1 MVPQIQGDDLL
12 MTPTAQRTRKP
23 KAEKMPAELESEF
36 QAKVIETARLLGYR
50 VAHFRP
56 ALTKH
61 GWRTAVSADGAGFFD
76 LVMVNP
82 VRFRVIYAELKSE
95 TGKLSP
101 EQKEWADAMLK
112 AGQEVY
118 CWKPNQFD
126 EVAKILQ
133 KKPEA

>member
-1 MVPQIQGDDLL
+1 
-12 MTPTAQRTRKP
+12 MTPTAQARKP
-23 KAEKMPAELESEF
+23 KADKMPQESESEF
-36 QAKVIETARLLGYR
+36 QAKVIQAAHLFGYR

-56 ALTKH
+56 ALTKR
-61 GWRTAVSADGAGFFD
+61 GWRTAVSADGEGYFD
-76 LVMVNP
+76 LTLANP
-82 VRFRVIYAELKSE
+82 IQCRVIYAECKSE

-101 EQKEWADAMLK
+101 KQKEWADVMLK

-118 CWKPNQFD
+118 CWRPSQFD

>member
-1 MVPQIQGDDLL
+1 
-12 MTPTAQRTRKP
+12 MTPTAQARKP
-23 KAEKMPAELESEF
+23 KADKMPQESESEF
-36 QAKVIETARLLGYR
+36 QAKVIQAAHLLGYR

-61 GWRTAVSADGAGFFD
+61 GWRTAVSADGSGFFD